1 MPGRAGRRAKI
12 LAAGRTRDRGAAAV
26 EMALVLPMLLFVV
39 FGLIDFG
46 RMLNTQL
53 TLTEAAREGA
63 RAAALGQNADARVQA
78 ASTNLRG
85 VTDSVTPCPAG
96 GSTPP
101 GEARPMNRSTRTR
114 SRSRSICS
122 GTAPSSRRTDS
133 VMARATSPSPEK
145 TPSAPALRRA
155 GSSRR

>member
-96 GSTPP
+96 GST
-101 GEARPMNRSTRTR
+101 
-114 SRSRSICS
+114 
-122 GTAPSSRRTDS
+122 TANATVTTS
-133 VMARATSPSPEK
+133 VTFTFV
-145 TPSAPALRRA
+145 TPVAALAPLFGGHLA
-155 GSSRR
+155 GSVVLTGKGVMPCIG

>member
-63 RAAALGQNADARVQA
+63 RAAALGQNAEARVKA
-78 ASTNLRG
+78 ASTNLTG

-96 GSTPP
+96 GST
-101 GEARPMNRSTRTR
+101 
-114 SRSRSICS
+114 
-122 GTAPSSRRTDS
+122 TANATVTTS
-133 VMARATSPSPEK
+133 VTFTFV
-145 TPSAPALRRA
+145 TPVAALAPLFGGHLA
-155 GSSRR
+155 GSVVLTGKGVMPCIG

>member
-1 MPGRAGRRAKI
+1 
-12 LAAGRTRDRGAAAV
+12 
-26 EMALVLPMLLFVV
+26 MALVLPMLLFVV

-96 GSTPP
+96 GST
-101 GEARPMNRSTRTR
+101 
-114 SRSRSICS
+114 
-122 GTAPSSRRTDS
+122 TANATVTTS
-133 VMARATSPSPEK
+133 VTFTFV
-145 TPSAPALRRA
+145 TPVAALAPLFGGHLA
-155 GSSRR
+155 GSVVLTGKGVMPCIG